1 MHFTFSLWIRPKR
14 YKFLFIIL
22 GWTLL
27 CITPGISLAQDL
39 LELEEAIAIAK
50 KSSLRIEIEE
60 QNIHKRSIDIKKS
73 RADTLP
79 VVSLNSDYEHL
90 VGVHTLKDSVDLSWD
105 LSTLAK
111 DSIKSRSLMLKAA
124 QKHKSMVEALL
135 VYQVK
140 EGYYKLMRLKQELI
154 ILQKGRELLNQQ
166 RSTTEQLV
174 SAQIK
179 LDSALSR
186 IDDQITAIKNQILL
200 KQGAIAQ
207 TRSALLQLINIP
219 DPLGIKFADCE
230 KEFVPLPDR
239 SLVRANVLKNA
250 PEIRGMIFE
259 QQALAESVHSPWM
272 DLLPVMSVST
282 GYQQEW
288 PASNNGVDFHL
299 VFSFPLLDM
308 GRAKYRNATNRALA
322 AGKQAE
328 IRQKTKELMDRI
340 SQLYEQAELCRTLF
354 MAYQQTYTH
363 QLQTLQLTK
372 NEYESGL
379 TGESELINIQR
390 DAIDVEFQMNKAF
403 YDYMTLVAEI
413 NYCRGAVK

>member
-1 MHFTFSLWIRPKR
+1 MG

-22 GWTLL
+22 GWTLI

-39 LELEEAIAIAK
+39 LELE
-50 KSSLRIEIEE
+50 
-60 QNIHKRSIDIKKS
+60 
-73 RADTLP
+73 
-79 VVSLNSDYEHL
+79 
-90 VGVHTLKDSVDLSWD
+90 
-105 LSTLAK
+105 
-111 DSIKSRSLMLKAA
+111 
-124 QKHKSMVEALL
+124 
-135 VYQVK
+135 
-140 EGYYKLMRLKQELI
+140 
-154 ILQKGRELLNQQ
+154 
-166 RSTTEQLV
+166 
-174 SAQIK
+174 
-179 LDSALSR
+179 
-186 IDDQITAIKNQILL
+186 
-200 KQGAIAQ
+200 GAIAQ
-207 TRSALLQLINIP
+207 TRSALLQMINIP

-239 SLVRANVLKNA
+239 SLVMAKALKNA
-250 PEIRGMIFE
+250 PEIRGMFFE

-288 PASNNGVDFHL
+288 PASNDGVDFHL

-308 GRAKYRNATNRALA
+308 GRAKYRNATNRSLA

-328 IRQKTKELMDRI
+328 IRQKTKELVDRI
-340 SQLYEQAELCRTLF
+340 SILYREAELNRRLF
-354 MAYQQTYTH
+354 MAYKKTCAH

-379 TGESELINIQR
+379 TGESELINTQR
-390 DAIDVEFQMNKAF
+390 DAIDVEFRMNKAF